1 MKKLLLILIV
11 SSFLFGAMAF
21 AQEAEL
27 PNPGLT
33 PDSSFYFLD
42 TLGEKIGMFFAFS
55 AKKKAEKALKYAG
68 EKLAEVKAMA
78 EQKEIKALEKANQK
92 YKKFLELANQKTQ
105 DAKERGKDVEE
116 LATLITEKTLKH
128 QEVLSEVFEKVP
140 EEAKK
145 GIEKAIEVSRRG
157 SETAIQL
164 VTGAKKEELQK
175 KTVEIR
181 TKNWSVYQNK
191 KYGFEI
197 KYPKGWKVMSQKYN
211 PLSDLKYNLFLT
223 NNKQLTLISLDTPNR
238 KISEEEVI
246 YTLTI
251 WEQGNIAERYQENV
265 HYELLRTVNNY
276 DFVGVD
282 DYRNPDK
289 EIFGQILS
297 TFRFIEINEANEEA
311 PEVEGLEEK
320 SSSAKA
326 IESKEN
332 LVAIVNGVEI
342 TNDEFIQKLEI
353 YILSNKAQFQQS
365 GMGQRANETEAE
377 FIQRL
382 KPLVGKG
389 ILEQMI
395 TEIIIGQKAK
405 EQNITVK
412 PEEIDKKIDELKV
425 TAQKLSES
433 GMTIEELRQQIESQ
447 ILMEKIV
454 SKAVVVT
461 EKEIRDYFESRKA
474 NFAKPEEIKV
484 SHILLRTEIE
494 AEVILSQLNVGADF
508 AELASKE
515 SIDAITKDRAGDL
528 GFFSRGK
535 MTPAFEE
542 AAFALEVGEISEV
555 VKTPY
560 GYHIIKVVEKKP
572 TQEPNL
578 ELAREEILKTLTEQ
592 KAWTTR
598 SNLLQNLRNEAQIE
612 IIPPEFRD

>member
-572 TQEPNL
+572 AQEPNL